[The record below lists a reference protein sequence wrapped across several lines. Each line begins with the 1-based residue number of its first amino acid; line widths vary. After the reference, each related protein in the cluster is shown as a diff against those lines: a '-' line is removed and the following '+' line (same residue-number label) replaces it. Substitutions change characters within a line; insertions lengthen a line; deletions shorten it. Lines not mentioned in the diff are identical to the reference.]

1 MQKWRG
7 IMLRCL
13 EKMKKKET
21 YDNNLLDDMGLIVQS
36 INEQKFV
43 EAILNI

>member
-1 MQKWRG
+1 
-7 IMLRCL
+7 
-13 EKMKKKET
+13 MKKKET